1 MKINLTEQRVIL
13 YLIME
18 IATVIS
24 LSISCFWIPIFIN
37 IVIRGTYGIKRGICT
52 LLIILFYII
61 TGVSDGTEVIFG
73 FVIFL
78 CMFTVY
84 LTMGHSLWK
93 SLSIPAGYMVGVLC
107 NYSVEVVWNSVCNID
122 LNDGNNA
129 GYIAL
134 EEIIITFM
142 VVIVSFIVRLLVK
155 SVSNRIQEGI
165 INDMKVVIIGNVVLY
180 TLVFLINGY
189 AIRQMGYPEN
199 MMNLTYLLFLIYG
212 LLTIGVTVLSFRG
225 LQNKEKRRKEE
236 EVKKNLLEYTTQVE
250 SMYEGLRSFKH
261 DYVNILAAMSG
272 YLENEDMEGL
282 KKYFNENILPTN
294 EAINRENYHLQ
305 KLSKIQDPAMK
316 GLISSKL
323 IYAHSMG
330 ADVFVDIVD
339 EVKPIAMRD
348 VDATRVLGIYL
359 DNAIEAALETTQ
371 KEIKFNIVCDVHST
385 TIVLM
390 NSFLDKGLA
399 VEKMDQ
405 KGATTKGEGHGIG
418 LSNVNEVLRKYKN
431 ICKMTEIKDGYFVQ
445 TLIVEE
451 K

>member
-1 MKINLTEQRVIL
+1 
-13 YLIME
+13 ME
-18 IATVIS
+18 IVEIIKLLITC
-24 LSISCFWIPIFIN
+24 LWIPLFVN
-37 IVIRGTYGIKRGICT
+37 IVIPGKYGKKRIICT
-52 LLIILFYII
+52 IVLIIVYII
-61 TGVSDGTEVIFG
+61 VILIGGGTEV
-73 FVIFL
+73 L
-78 CMFTVY
+78 TVLYILISMLTIY
-84 LTMGHSLWK
+84 LTIGHSMWK
-93 SLSIPAGYMVGVLC
+93 MLSIPVAYMVCVLC
-107 NYSVEVVWNSVCNID
+107 NYSIEIVWHSIVD
-122 LNDGNNA
+122 NNLA
-129 GYIAL
+129 NADNADNAVYS
-134 EEIIITFM
+134 IIEHIIMTCM
-142 VVIVSFIVRLLVK
+142 IIVVSFAFRLVVK
-155 SVSNRIQEGI
+155 GVSNSIHEGI

-272 YLENEDMEGL
+272 YLEKEDMEGL

-294 EAINRENYHLQ
+294 EAINRESYHLQ